1 MYLNLKKYR
10 PSCSNKSY
18 IQSYFIFNGPSPL
31 IQHLVVYI
39 VVEELFNHELLFRL
53 FRYFIKTVNK
63 SKLKTSSSE
72 SHFCKAVYIPE
83 NIDDVKSTLVL
94 AQNHNYLGVILK
106 KKIRYKLKL
115 YICTINCVIIKC
127 CAKQCA
133 FELCLASLNI

>member
-53 FRYFIKTVNK
+53 FIYFIKTVNK

-94 AQNHNYLGVILK
+94 AQNHNYLTLGRYFEEKNTIQIKVIYLHHQL
-106 KKIRYKLKL
+106 RARDYKMMRKAVR
-115 YICTINCVIIKC
+115 I
-127 CAKQCA
+127 
-133 FELCLASLNI
+133 